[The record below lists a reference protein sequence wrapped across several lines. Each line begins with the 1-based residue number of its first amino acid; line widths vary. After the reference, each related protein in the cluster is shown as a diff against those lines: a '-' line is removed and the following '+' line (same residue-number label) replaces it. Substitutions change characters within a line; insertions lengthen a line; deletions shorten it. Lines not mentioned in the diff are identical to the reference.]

1 MDNQSIEQCK
11 YLLLARCS
19 RLEYNLDRAQEDP
32 DLSRY
37 AEKYA
42 DKLLNLTP
50 REAFSE
56 KLEMFLDHYCLALYL
71 ENYEWARRSIRHIE
85 NLASD
90 STECICLF

>member
-32 DLSRY
+32 ALSRY

-50 REAFSE
+50 RGSE
-56 KLEMFLDHYCLALYL
+56 LEMFLDHYCLALYV
-71 ENYEWARRSIRHIE
+71 ENYDWARRSVRHIE
-85 NLASD
+85 NLASE

>member
-19 RLEYNLDRAQEDP
+19 RLEYNLDNAHP
-32 DLSRY
+32 RY

-50 REAFSE
+50 REAFSGSDFD
-56 KLEMFLDHYCLALYL
+56 KLELFLDQYCMALYV
-71 ENYEWARRSIRHIE
+71 ENYEWARKAIKGIE
-85 NLASD
+85 TLASE